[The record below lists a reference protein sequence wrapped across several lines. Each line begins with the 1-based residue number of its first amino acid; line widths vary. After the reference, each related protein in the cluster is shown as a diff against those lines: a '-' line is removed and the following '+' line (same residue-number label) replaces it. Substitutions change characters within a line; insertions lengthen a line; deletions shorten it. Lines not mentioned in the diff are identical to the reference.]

1 MPLPRALLTLLLLIA
16 CGCEATV
23 TSVDEQEPAA
33 SKPAAEDYS
42 QPIGIEP
49 VGSEIVAEGVP
60 PAKVP
65 VTESPQVLTPEEL
78 AEGWIALFDGETLF
92 GWKAHSKADW
102 EVKDGA
108 IRVTE
113 GEKGLLCTTTPFDN
127 YVLKVDFRAA
137 KGTNS
142 GVFLRTAPVVGPD
155 DVTTKC
161 YELNIAPQD
170 NPFPTGSF
178 VGRQKAKEVP
188 EQADEWQTFE
198 VTLDGGKAAV
208 KLNGEEILT
217 YGDPAPIGRGFIGL
231 QLNSG
236 AVEFKNIKL
245 QPLGVTPIFNGKDLA
260 GWKDHPDSK
269 STFKVTEAGELNV
282 TSTGKGSLE
291 SEGQYG
297 DFILQ
302 LECISHAKNLN
313 SGIFFR
319 CIPGEMMNGYES
331 QIHNGI
337 KNGDRTK
344 PVDCGTGGIF
354 RRIDARLVVPND
366 KEWFHKTLIAGGP
379 HIAVWVNGYQ
389 VTDWT
394 DDRQPHNNP
403 RNGLRVEPGTLQ
415 IQGHDPTTNLS
426 FRNIRARDLKQ

>member
-1 MPLPRALLTLLLLIA
+1 MQRFFLIGVVLA
-16 CGCEATV
+16 CFTVGCGREDATV
-23 TSVDEQEPAA
+23 HVTSDYSPPTGVEPAA
-33 SKPAAEDYS
+33 GE
-42 QPIGIEP
+42 
-49 VGSEIVAEGVP
+49 VVADDVR
-60 PAKVP
+60 PAKVA
-65 VTESPQVLTPEEL
+65 EAPQLLTDEEL
-78 AEGWIALFDGETLF
+78 AAGWIALFDGETLF
-92 GWKAHSKADW
+92 GWKAHSAADW
-102 EVKDGA
+102 EVKEGA
-108 IRVTE
+108 IRVTA
-113 GEKGLLCTTTPFDN
+113 GEPGLLCTTTQFDN

-142 GVFLRTAPVVGPD
+142 GVFLRTAPVVGKD

-161 YELNIAPQD
+161 YELNIAPPE

-178 VGRQKAKEVP
+178 VGRQKGAEVP
-188 EQADEWQTFE
+188 ELADEWQTFE
-198 VTLDGGKAAV
+198 VTLNGPKATV
-208 KLNGEEILT
+208 KLNGEEVLA
-217 YGDPAPIGRGFIGL
+217 YDDPAPIGRGHIGL

-236 AVEFKNIKL
+236 AVEFRNIKL
-245 QPLGVTPIFNGKDLA
+245 QPLDVSPIFNGKDLS
-260 GWKDHPDSK
+260 GWRNHPESESK
-269 STFKVTEAGELNV
+269 FIVTEAGELNV

-302 LECISHAKNLN
+302 LECISHAAQLN

-319 CIPGEMMNGYES
+319 CIKGEMMNGYES

-337 KNGDRTK
+337 RNGDRTK

-366 KEWFHKTLIAGGP
+366 KEWFSKTIIAHGP
-379 HIAVWVNGYQ
+379 HIAIWVNGYQ

-394 DDRQPHNNP
+394 DNRQPDKNP
-403 RNGLRVEPGTLQ
+403 RNGLRLEPGTLQ

-426 FRNIRARDLKQ
+426 FRNLRARELAE